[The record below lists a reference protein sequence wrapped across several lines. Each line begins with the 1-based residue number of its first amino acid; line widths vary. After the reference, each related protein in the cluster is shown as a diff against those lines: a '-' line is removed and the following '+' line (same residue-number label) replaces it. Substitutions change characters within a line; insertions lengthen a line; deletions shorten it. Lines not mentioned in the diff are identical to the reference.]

1 MEAIMNLA
9 RDLHSEDGS
18 IEREAAFLP
27 LDRFIAFS
35 DGVFAIAITLLV
47 LELPV
52 PPNSVPLLAA
62 LLEQWPE
69 FLGYFISFA
78 FIGGIWISHAG
89 LTKLMKRGDAVAYGI
104 NLLVLLFVALLP
116 FTTRLM
122 ITHLSGPDVGIA
134 VLLYGINVILD
145 SLTLSFL
152 MFYVAREPS
161 LRADDFADT
170 TLKQICRQRWI
181 AIGLNII
188 AIAMALVV
196 PLVAVG
202 LYLVVTALFLVVPL
216 VSLRRHR
223 HQPTAG

>member
-1 MEAIMNLA
+1 MSHEGDQHAEGGGTA
-9 RDLHSEDGS
+9 
-18 IEREAAFLP
+18 REAAFLP

-52 PPNSVPLLAA
+52 PPNSVPLLPA

-69 FLGYFISFA
+69 FLGYLISFA
-78 FIGGIWISHAG
+78 FIGSIWISHAG
-89 LTKLMKRGDAVAYGI
+89 LTKLMKRGDAAAFGI

-122 ITHLSGPDVGIA
+122 VTHLTGPDVKIA
-134 VLLYGINVILD
+134 VLFYGVIVLLD
-145 SLTLSFL
+145 SLTLSLL

-161 LRADDFADT
+161 LVVDDFADT
-170 TLKQICRQRWI
+170 TLKRIYRQRWI
-181 AIGLNII
+181 AIGV
-188 AIAMALVV
+188 AILGVAVALVA

-202 LYLVVTALFLVVPL
+202 LYLVATGVFLALPL
-216 VSLRRHR
+216 VSLRRQRRHR
-223 HQPTAG
+223 HQPSAG